1 MALKIL
7 RSPLYLQSANDQLPE
22 YVELK
27 VATETIVHAD
37 WAFKRR
43 RLVPWWC
50 QSVVAGTPLIVY
62 GARDYDGH
70 VKSISAVRTDDI
82 PEIVGL
88 ENLDKDKYLSVL
100 SEVLSWIENTVCRED
115 HKVYAIQWDPEAK
128 EMDVTARV
136 LPCDDSNKF
145 LRDWYVSEME
155 DYYASFSAKLPEDSK
170 DQGFRSRLPPG
181 SSFSR
186 TNDRWEGENANK
198 TRKDDSN
205 SDKAAL
211 KESWPRGSHDHILEQ
226 AMPEIDDL
234 EIRSEG
240 RYSSERSST
249 DCQEKL
255 EEARDRKW
263 QTPREVESIRY
274 DKQSRHNRSSYSLKN
289 RREPLKIGNKRI
301 GKGKQGARQDQLQ
314 INKTRNRGRSRAYR
328 HSQASRGLARPA
340 GQERSLSSYDQNTKE
355 ELKGGQV

>member
-1 MALKIL
+1 M
-7 RSPLYLQSANDQLPE
+7 QCTNDQLPE

-27 VATETIVHAD
+27 VATETIVHAH
-37 WAFKRR
+37 WAFKQK

-62 GARDYDGH
+62 GARDNNGH
-70 VKSISAVRTDDI
+70 VKSIRTVRTNDI
-82 PEIVGL
+82 PGIVGV

-136 LPCDDSNKF
+136 LPCDESNKF

-155 DYYASFSAKLPEDSK
+155 AYYASFRAKLPEDSK
-170 DQGFRSRLPPG
+170 DQGFRSRMPPG
-181 SSFSR
+181 SGFSR
-186 TNDRWEGENANK
+186 TNDRWECENADK
-198 TRKDDSN
+198 ARKDDSN

-211 KESWPRGSHDHILEQ
+211 KESWPRGSRDLVLEQ

-249 DCQEKL
+249 DCQEKR
-255 EEARDRKW
+255 EEARDRKR
-263 QTPREVESIRY
+263 QTATPREVESIRY
-274 DKQSRHNRSSYSLKN
+274 DKQSRRNRSSYSLKN
-289 RREPLKIGNKRI
+289 RREPQIDNKRT
-301 GKGKQGARQDQLQ
+301 GKRKQGARQDQLQ
-314 INKTRNRGRSRAYR
+314 IAKTRNRGRSRVYR
-328 HSQASRGLARPA
+328 LSQASRGLARPA